1 MNVYRRLDDRSQL
14 ERKYGTFNKTDKT
27 SVACGYV
34 CDLITAT
41 GMSHLKIKNT
51 K

>member
-14 ERKYGTFNKTDKT
+14 EPKHVTLNTINKT
-27 SVACGYV
+27 SVACGYI